1 MRYPKLIAQLLGVCV
16 AAALVA
22 SCATS
27 GGTAAPGSRAEA
39 KAQRDAFL
47 ATHDY
52 DDALDMWVPKP
63 GTAEAAAAAAAKPSE
78 TRAEAKQQRDVFL
91 AKNKYDD
98 ECACFKPIE
107 GAPRDVSAMSR
118 QDVKAELKEFMRTH
132 EFDDATSTWVAKPT
146 K

>member
-1 MRYPKLIAQLLGVCV
+1 M
-16 AAALVA
+16 
-22 SCATS
+22 
-27 GGTAAPGSRAEA
+27 SRAEA
-39 KAQRDAFL
+39 KAQRDAFM
-47 ATHDY
+47 ATHEW
-52 DDALDMWVPKP
+52 DDANAMWIPKP
-63 GTAEAAAAAAAKPSE
+63 GTAEAQPMKPTE
-78 TRAEAKQQRDVFL
+78 TRSEAKQQRDAFL

-132 EFDDATSTWVAKPT
+132 EFDDVTSTWVAKPT